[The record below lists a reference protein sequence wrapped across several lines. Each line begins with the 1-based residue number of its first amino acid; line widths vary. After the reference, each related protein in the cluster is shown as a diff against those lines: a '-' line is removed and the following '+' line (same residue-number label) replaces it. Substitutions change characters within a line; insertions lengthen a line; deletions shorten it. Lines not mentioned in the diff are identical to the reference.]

1 VRTRTKARQRAV
13 ESLFEA
19 EQRGVLST
27 EIFERNPDVNDYAI
41 ELAGLVELHM
51 DRIDEVIST
60 YSQDWPL
67 ERMPAVD
74 RAIVRVAIAELLWRP
89 EVDSGVAVSEA
100 VEIAATLSTP
110 ESGKFI
116 NGVLGQI
123 ANIRGSLTG
132 LQKF

>member
-1 VRTRTKARQRAV
+1 MRTRTKARQRAV

-19 EQRGVLST
+19 EQRGVTSSDV
-27 EIFERNPDVNDYAI
+27 FDRNPDVNDYAI
-41 ELAGLVELHM
+41 ELAALVEQHM

-60 YSQDWPL
+60 YSQAWPL
-67 ERMPAVD
+67 DRMPAVD
-74 RAIVRVAIAELLWRP
+74 RAIVRVGIAELLWRP

-100 VEIAATLSTP
+100 VEIAAILSTP

-123 ANIRGSLTG
+123 ATIRGSLTA
-132 LQKF
+132 L

>member
-1 VRTRTKARQRAV
+1 VRTRTKARQRAI

-19 EQRGVLST
+19 EQRGVKSS
-27 EIFERNPDVNDYAI
+27 EIFERNPDVNDYAV
-41 ELAGLVELHM
+41 ELARLVEINI

-89 EVDSGVAVSEA
+89 DVDSGVAVSEA

-116 NGVLGQI
+116 NGVLGQVSS
-123 ANIRGSLTG
+123 IRGSLTA
-132 LQKF
+132 L

>member
-1 VRTRTKARQRAV
+1 MRTRTKARQRAV

-123 ANIRGSLTG
+123 ATIRGSLSA
-132 LQKF
+132 L

>member
-1 VRTRTKARQRAV
+1 MRTRTKARQRAV

-19 EQRGVLST
+19 EQRGVQST

-41 ELAGLVELHM
+41 ELAGLVELHI

-74 RAIVRVAIAELLWRP
+74 RAIVRVAIAELLWLP

-116 NGVLGQI
+116 NGLLGQI
-123 ANIRGSLTG
+123 ATIRGSLTG
-132 LQKF
+132 L

>member
-19 EQRGVLST
+19 EQRSVKSS

-41 ELAGLVELHM
+41 ELAYLVETNI

-74 RAIVRVAIAELLWRP
+74 RAIVRVAIAELLWMP

-100 VEIAATLSTP
+100 VEIAAVLSTP

-123 ANIRGSLTG
+123 ASIRGSLTA
-132 LQKF
+132 L

>member
-19 EQRGVLST
+19 EQRGVKSS

-41 ELAGLVELHM
+41 ELAGLVELHL

-74 RAIVRVAIAELLWRP
+74 RAIVRVAIAELLWLP

-123 ANIRGSLTG
+123 ASIRGSLTA
-132 LQKF
+132 L

>member
-1 VRTRTKARQRAV
+1 MRTRTKARQRAV

-100 VEIAATLSTP
+100 VDIAATLSTP

-132 LQKF
+132 L

>member
-19 EQRGVLST
+19 EQRGVNSSDV
-27 EIFERNPDVNDYAI
+27 FERNPDVNDYAI
-41 ELAGLVELHM
+41 ELASLVEQNI

-60 YSQDWPL
+60 YSQAWPL
-67 ERMPAVD
+67 DRMPAVD
-74 RAIVRVAIAELLWRP
+74 RAIVRVGTAELLWRP

-116 NGVLGQI
+116 NGLLGQI
-123 ANIRGSLTG
+123 ASIRGSLTA
-132 LQKF
+132 L

>member
-19 EQRGVLST
+19 EQRSVKSS

-41 ELAGLVELHM
+41 ELAYLVETNI

-74 RAIVRVAIAELLWRP
+74 RAIVRVAIAELLWMP

-123 ANIRGSLTG
+123 ATIRASLTS
-132 LQKF
+132 L

>member
-1 VRTRTKARQRAV
+1 MRTRTKARQRAV

-19 EQRGVLST
+19 EQRSVSAKDV
-27 EIFERNPDVNDYAI
+27 FDRNPAVNDYAI
-41 ELAGLVELHM
+41 ELANLVEANVE
-51 DRIDEVIST
+51 RIDEVIAT
-60 YSQDWPL
+60 YSQQWPL

-74 RAIVRVAIAELLWRP
+74 RAIVRVAIAELLWKP

-116 NGVLGQI
+116 NGLLGQV
-123 ANIRGSLTG
+123 ASLRDS
-132 LQKF
+132 LASF

>member
-74 RAIVRVAIAELLWRP
+74 RAIVRVAIAELLWLP

-100 VEIAATLSTP
+100 VEIAASLSTP

-132 LQKF
+132 L

>member
-19 EQRGVLST
+19 EQRGVQSS

-41 ELAGLVELHM
+41 ELAGLVELHI

-74 RAIVRVAIAELLWRP
+74 RAIVRVAIAELLWLP

-116 NGVLGQI
+116 NGLLGQI

-132 LQKF
+132 L

>member
-1 VRTRTKARQRAV
+1 MRTRTKARQRAV

-27 EIFERNPDVNDYAI
+27 EIFERTPDVNDYAI

-132 LQKF
+132 L

>member
-1 VRTRTKARQRAV
+1 MRTRTKARQRAV

-27 EIFERNPDVNDYAI
+27 EIFQRNPDVNDYAI

-132 LQKF
+132 L

>member
-19 EQRGVLST
+19 EQRGVQST

-41 ELAGLVELHM
+41 ELAGLVELHIE
-51 DRIDEVIST
+51 RIDEVIST

-74 RAIVRVAIAELLWRP
+74 RAIVRVAIAELLWLP

-116 NGVLGQI
+116 NGLLGQI

-132 LQKF
+132 L

>member
-1 VRTRTKARQRAV
+1 MRTRTKARQRAV

-19 EQRGVLST
+19 EQRDVKST
-27 EIFERNPDVNDYAI
+27 EIFERNPDVNDYAV
-41 ELAGLVELHM
+41 ELAGLVELHI

-74 RAIVRVAIAELLWRP
+74 RAIVRVAIAELLWLP

-116 NGVLGQI
+116 NGLLGQI

-132 LQKF
+132 L

>member
-1 VRTRTKARQRAV
+1 MRTRTKARQRAV

-19 EQRGVLST
+19 EQRGVQST

-41 ELAGLVELHM
+41 ELAGLVELHI

-74 RAIVRVAIAELLWRP
+74 RAIVRVAIAELLWLP

-116 NGVLGQI
+116 NGLLGQI
-123 ANIRGSLTG
+123 ANIRGLLTG
-132 LQKF
+132 L

>member
-1 VRTRTKARQRAV
+1 MRTRTKARQRAV

-19 EQRGVLST
+19 EQRSVKST

-41 ELAGLVELHM
+41 ELAGLVELHI

-74 RAIVRVAIAELLWRP
+74 RAIVRVAIAELLWLP
-89 EVDSGVAVSEA
+89 QVDSGVAVSEA

-116 NGVLGQI
+116 NGLLGQI

-132 LQKF
+132 L

>member
-1 VRTRTKARQRAV
+1 MRTRTKARQRAI

-19 EQRGVLST
+19 EQRKVTST
-27 EIFERNPDVNDYAI
+27 EILERNPDVNDYAV
-41 ELAGLVELHM
+41 ELALLVEQHI

-67 ERMPAVD
+67 DRMPAVD
-74 RAIVRVAIAELLWRP
+74 RAILRVAIAELLWRP

-100 VEIAATLSTP
+100 VEIAAILSTP

-116 NGVLGQI
+116 NGVLGQV
-123 ANIRGSLTG
+123 ATLRGSLTA
-132 LQKF
+132 L

>member
-19 EQRGVLST
+19 EQRGVNSG
-27 EIFERNPDVNDYAI
+27 EIFDRNPEVNDYAI
-41 ELAGLVELHM
+41 ELANLVEQHIE
-51 DRIDEVIST
+51 RIDEVIST

-67 ERMPAVD
+67 DRMPAVD
-74 RAIVRVAIAELLWRP
+74 RAIVRVGIAELLWKP
-89 EVDSGVAVSEA
+89 EVDSAVAVSEA

-123 ANIRGSLTG
+123 ATIRGSLTA
-132 LQKF
+132 L

>member
-1 VRTRTKARQRAV
+1 MRTRTKARQRAV

-19 EQRGVLST
+19 EQRGVQST

-41 ELAGLVELHM
+41 ELAGLVELHIE
-51 DRIDEVIST
+51 RIDEVIST

-74 RAIVRVAIAELLWRP
+74 RAIVRVAIAELLWLP

-116 NGVLGQI
+116 NGLLGQI

-132 LQKF
+132 L

>member
-132 LQKF
+132 L

>member
-1 VRTRTKARQRAV
+1 MRTRTKARQRAV

-19 EQRGVLST
+19 EQRGVLSN

-41 ELAGLVELHM
+41 ELAALVELHM

-74 RAIVRVAIAELLWRP
+74 RAIVRVAIAELLWLP

-132 LQKF
+132 L

>member
-1 VRTRTKARQRAV
+1 MRTRTKARQRAV

-19 EQRGVLST
+19 EQRGVAST

-41 ELAGLVELHM
+41 ELAGLVELHI

-74 RAIVRVAIAELLWRP
+74 RAIVRVAIAEMLWLP

-116 NGVLGQI
+116 NGLLGQI

-132 LQKF
+132 L

>member
-19 EQRGVLST
+19 EQRGVKST

-41 ELAGLVELHM
+41 ELAGLVELHI

-74 RAIVRVAIAELLWRP
+74 RASVRVAIAELLWLP
-89 EVDSGVAVSEA
+89 QVDSGVAVSEA

-116 NGVLGQI
+116 NGLLGQI

-132 LQKF
+132 L

>member
-19 EQRGVLST
+19 EQRGVTASDV
-27 EIFERNPDVNDYAI
+27 FERNPDVNDYAV
-41 ELAGLVELHM
+41 ELATLVEQNI

-60 YSQDWPL
+60 YSQAWPL
-67 ERMPAVD
+67 DRMPAVD
-74 RAIVRVAIAELLWRP
+74 RAIVRVAIAELLWLP
-89 EVDSGVAVSEA
+89 DVDSGVAVSEA
-100 VEIAATLSTP
+100 VEIAAMLSTP

-123 ANIRGSLTG
+123 ATIRGSITAL
-132 LQKF
+132 

>member
-19 EQRGVLST
+19 EQRGVKSS
-27 EIFERNPDVNDYAI
+27 EIFARNPEVNDYAI
-41 ELAGLVELHM
+41 ELADLVELHI
-51 DRIDEVIST
+51 DRVDEVIST

-100 VEIAATLSTP
+100 VEIAAVLSTP
-110 ESGKFI
+110 ESSRFI
-116 NGVLGQI
+116 NGILGQI
-123 ANIRGSLTG
+123 ASIRASLTA
-132 LQKF
+132 L